1 MYNQQPA
8 KFGQSGK
15 KRKKGGAPKQRAQGN
30 QQKPSKR
37 DPAEPGDHFTF
48 MWNNLLNLDLFCRY
62 LHGYKFT
69 PGIFLAYI
77 AVTKVEALLYS
88 IIMVKLVLFQNKIK
102 L

>member
-1 MYNQQPA
+1 
-8 KFGQSGK
+8 
-15 KRKKGGAPKQRAQGN
+15 
-30 QQKPSKR
+30 
-37 DPAEPGDHFTF
+37 
-48 MWNNLLNLDLFCRY
+48 LFFRY